1 MSVEVR
7 QHQPGTDLDDFI
19 GVAFDVYADD
29 PAWIAPLHMEIRDRL
44 TPEKN
49 PFFEH
54 AEVALF
60 TAWKDGKVAGR
71 ISAQIDHE
79 HLRVHGDNAG
89 FFGFFDTIDDPSVA
103 SALVARCER
112 WLAERGMSSM
122 RGPFSLS
129 INEEV
134 GLLVDGFDDPPT
146 IMSPH
151 HRDYQGRLAEDAGL
165 TKAKDCY
172 GWRYR
177 VAEPTARAQRAWE
190 TITALPEVRFRTVD
204 RKNLTTE
211 VHDVLDVF
219 NDAWRHNW
227 GFVPATAAEAKKMA
241 ADLKLI
247 LNDLSF
253 FAEIDGQPVAICI
266 CPPNLN
272 EVIRD
277 FDGKLGPVNVA
288 KLLWRL
294 KVKGPKSA
302 RLMIL
307 GIRTELRGKKRYGPL
322 AMAMITELIR
332 RGRRMGYE
340 WAELGWTL
348 EDNRLINAAIRS
360 VGGEIYK
367 TYRVYQKPI
376 GTSAMDP

>member
-1 MSVEVR
+1 MSIEIK
-7 QHQPGTDLDDFI
+7 QHQPGNDLEDFI
-19 GVAFDVYADD
+19 QVAFDIYADD
-29 PAWIAPLHMEIRDRL
+29 PAWVAPLNMEIKDRL

-60 TAWKDGKVAGR
+60 TAWKDGRAVGR

-79 HLRVHGDNAG
+79 HLRIHQDNVG
-89 FFGFFDTIDDPSVA
+89 FFGFFDTIDDQEVA
-103 SALVARCER
+103 SALVEAAEQ
-112 WLAERGMSSM
+112 WLVSRGMSVM

-129 INEEV
+129 INEES
-134 GLLVDGFDDPPT
+134 GLLVEGFDKPPT

-151 HRDYQGRLAEDAGL
+151 HRDYQGSLAEGAGL
-165 TKAKDCY
+165 AKIKDCY
-172 GWRYR
+172 GWWYD
-177 VAEPTARAQRAWE
+177 VAIAPRAQKAWE
-190 TITALPEVRFRTVD
+190 MIAALPEVRFRTVN
-204 RKNLTTE
+204 RKNLDAE
-211 VHDVLDVF
+211 VHDILSVF
-219 NDAWRHNW
+219 NDAWQHNW
-227 GFVPATAAEAKKMA
+227 GFVPATDAEAKKMA

-272 EVIRD
+272 EVVYD
-277 FDGKLGPVNVA
+277 FKGKLSPLNVG

-302 RLMIL
+302 RLMML
-307 GIRTELRGKKRYGPL
+307 GIRSELRGKKRYAPL
-322 AMAMITELIR
+322 AMAMIGELIR
-332 RGRRMGYE
+332 RGLRMGYE

-360 VGGEIYK
+360 VGAKIYK
-367 TYRVYQKPI
+367 RYRIYEKPI
-376 GTSAMDP
+376 GA